1 MTRDRVLEVLH
12 QVPSGAS
19 LAHIL
24 SELQINGHCEAGSAV
39 EALLFLSPEIRL
51 IDGRWRL
58 IEVARRER
66 ILAAVEA
73 YASTTGKKLFR
84 VAAALDGL
92 SLKDQPTIEE
102 LKGVLASSGDR
113 YSLLPNAM
121 IKRND

>member
-1 MTRDRVLEVLH
+1 M
-12 QVPSGAS
+12 
-19 LAHIL
+19 
-24 SELQINGHCEAGSAV
+24 
-39 EALLFLSPEIRL
+39 EALLVLSPEVRL

-58 IEVARRER
+58 IEVARRDR

-84 VAAALDGL
+84 AAAALDGL

-102 LKGVLASSGDR
+102 LKGVLASSGGR